1 MKLETIQNIRTIK
14 KSVSLRGNIDMTLEL
29 MKVGN
34 RANYKVSWVV
44 DGREMQGAIYHLK
57 KIAMKEFNTIHN
69 NYDKVKW
76 FDEIK

>member
-1 MKLETIQNIRTIK
+1 MATEQNIRTLK
-14 KSVSLRGNIDMTLEL
+14 RSVSLRGNIDMTLKL
-29 MKVGN
+29 MKVDN

-44 DGREMQGAIYHLK
+44 DGKEMHGAIYHLK

-69 NYDKVKW
+69 NYDKVRW